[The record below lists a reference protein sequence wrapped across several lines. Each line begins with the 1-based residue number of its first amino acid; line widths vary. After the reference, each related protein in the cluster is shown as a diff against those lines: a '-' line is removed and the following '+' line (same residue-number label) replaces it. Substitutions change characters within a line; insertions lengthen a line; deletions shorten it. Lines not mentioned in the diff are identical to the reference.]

1 MEEKTIMQ
9 LYTELYEEYQRQ
21 VEETEFP
28 LKKLLEYQEL
38 KYRIFV
44 IDTFRSFER
53 IIPLTDDKK
62 EIQRHY
68 YVVSKFIRSLLTEH
82 KYGTKTDE
90 AGMKVRET
98 AERALLKVVSDGER
112 RFKSLAI
119 QFQQY
124 YKSIYDYFQTVLI
137 VWTQYR
143 ESYIKIEEGGNK

>member
-1 MEEKTIMQ
+1 MAEKTMME
-9 LYTELYEEYQRQ
+9 LYTELYEDYQQQ
-21 VEETEFP
+21 VEETELP
-28 LKKLLEYQEL
+28 LKQLLEYQEL

-44 IDTFRSFER
+44 IDTIRSFER
-53 IIPLTDDKK
+53 IIPITEDKK

-90 AGMKVRET
+90 AGLKVRET
-98 AERALLKVVSDGER
+98 AEKALLKVVSDGER

-124 YKSIYDYFQTVLI
+124 YKSICDYFQAVLI

-143 ESYIKIEEGGNK
+143 ESYIKIEGGNK

>member
-1 MEEKTIMQ
+1 MAEKTMME
-9 LYTELYEEYQRQ
+9 LYTELYEDYQQQ
-21 VEETEFP
+21 VEETELP

-44 IDTFRSFER
+44 IDTIRSFER
-53 IIPLTDDKK
+53 IIPITEDKK

-68 YVVSKFIRSLLTEH
+68 YVVSKFIRSLLTEN

-90 AGMKVRET
+90 AGLKVRET
-98 AERALLKVVSDGER
+98 AEKALLKVVSDGER

-124 YKSIYDYFQTVLI
+124 YKSICDYFQAVLI

-143 ESYIKIEEGGNK
+143 ESYIKIEGGNK